1 MSLGISEIKRN
12 VEDLKKIQ
20 KGILTEP
27 SKTERE
33 KHQAKHDDLIDVN
46 KSLGRK
52 VQKLIKEEQEKMSK
66 LESKGKFTSNELN
79 ELRMK
84 KTQISTQSNRFLE
97 VWTEYNTLQVD
108 FRDKAKT
115 ALARNNNLTQE
126 EIEDKLDKNDIS
138 VFSSAIIQETAQAKD
153 QLVAIENRHADFLK
167 LEAGIVEIHSMF
179 IDLNNL
185 VQMQGE
191 QVGRIEDYINS
202 AVIDVEKGREDLGK
216 AENFKKAATKKKF
229 ILLAILVVVVLII
242 LLIIL
247 SEFGA
252 FSSSG
257 GGTTTTIVKH
267 EYTYILPNGTKI
279 TSHQEQ
285 PNIPKSVEESLA
297 KDTVLI
303 GTTSTSTSS
312 TTTIPDYDG
321 PGK

>member
-52 VQKLIKEEQEKMSK
+52 VQKLIKEEQEKISK
-66 LESKGKFTSNELN
+66 LEGKGKFTSNELN

-115 ALARNNNLTQE
+115 ALARNIKITNNNLTQE

-138 VFSSAIIQETAQAKD
+138 VFSSALARNIKIT
-153 QLVAIENRHADFLK
+153 N
-167 LEAGIVEIHSMF
+167 
-179 IDLNNL
+179 NNL
-185 VQMQGE
+185 TQE
-191 QVGRIEDYINS
+191 EIE
-202 AVIDVEKGREDLGK
+202 
-216 AENFKKAATKKKF
+216 
-229 ILLAILVVVVLII
+229 
-242 LLIIL
+242 
-247 SEFGA
+247 
-252 FSSSG
+252 
-257 GGTTTTIVKH
+257 
-267 EYTYILPNGTKI
+267 
-279 TSHQEQ
+279 
-285 PNIPKSVEESLA
+285 
-297 KDTVLI
+297 
-303 GTTSTSTSS
+303 
-312 TTTIPDYDG
+312 
-321 PGK
+321 